1 MSEAGIGASP
11 SGEAVDGRRARRD
24 RNREAVV
31 EALIELYRSGELT
44 PSSEQVAE
52 AAGLSPRSLF
62 RYFDDVDDLA
72 RAAIARQEQ
81 YLWPLFPL
89 TVPDGAP
96 LSERAEALVA
106 QRVRLFE
113 AMGPVGQVSRIRAH
127 RQPVVAKE
135 LAGARALLR
144 RQIATVFERELEGEH
159 GAGTL
164 AALDV
169 LCSYESYQLMRHDQG
184 LSKARTVAALT
195 RAVHLLLAEEPS

>member
-1 MSEAGIGASP
+1 MSEAGIGVPP
-11 SGEAVDGRRARRD
+11 SAEAVDGRRARRE

-31 EALIELYRSGELT
+31 EALLELYRSGELT

-81 YLWPLFPL
+81 YLSPLFPIA
-89 TVPDGAP
+89 VNAGAP
-96 LSERAEALVA
+96 LGERIEALVA

-113 AMGPVGQVSRIRAH
+113 AMGPVGHVSRIRAH

-144 RQIATVFERELEGEH
+144 RQIATAFDAELRGDD
-159 GAGTL
+159 GAAAL
-164 AALDV
+164 AAIDV

-195 RAVHLLLAEEPS
+195 RAVHLLLAEESS